1 MALELLAEE
10 QVEISGFG
18 GIRERVLVMD
28 PRQFGHHV
36 REECWPGFGACV
48 YLANAW
54 FLPGGSTG
62 LHSHEQID
70 IVSVMTRGELHH
82 QGSIGDG
89 EVLQAGQVQLQRS
102 GIKGFRHNEQNPGAD
117 YPAMVQIWLVPQSH
131 EGEAGYQVIE
141 LNPSGLTCVY
151 GGELFAAS
159 TRVDV
164 LQLAAGDEWALEDDA
179 LGYVFR
185 GAAIS
190 ADGQRLQ
197 RGDLFR
203 LSGQSLSLMAESGF
217 ALVMIREA

>member
-1 MALELLAEE
+1 MVLEVLAEE
-10 QVEISGFG
+10 QIDISGFG

-28 PRQFGHHV
+28 PRLFGHHV
-36 REECWPGFGACV
+36 REECWPGFGDCV

-62 LHSHEQID
+62 LHSHEKID
-70 IVSVMTRGELHH
+70 IVSLMTHGELHH

-102 GIKGFRHNEQNPGAD
+102 GAKGFRHNEQNPASD
-117 YPAMVQIWLVPQSH
+117 FPAMVQIWLLPQSH
-131 EGEAGYQVIE
+131 EGEASYQVIE
-141 LNPSGLTCVY
+141 LNPSGLSCVY

-159 TRVDV
+159 TRLDV
-164 LQLAAGDEWALEDDA
+164 LQLKTGDEFGLEDDA

-185 GAAIS
+185 GTAVCAG
-190 ADGQRLQ
+190 GQRLQ

-203 LSGQSLSLMAESGF
+203 LSEQSLSLTAESGF